1 MLVSYCKSV
10 AVVDRALWVNQLLQD
25 GDLRKKFHGKRARGN
40 LNRPAALLPL
50 FTSECPEYGVPA
62 VTCKTS
68 SSSEPLETAKDHCRR
83 WQLG

>member
-10 AVVDRALWVNQLLQD
+10 AVVDRSLWVNQLLQD

-40 LNRPAALLPL
+40 LNSPAALPPL

-62 VTCKTS
+62 VKQAHL
-68 SSSEPLETAKDHCRR
+68 SEPLETAKDHCRR